1 MLVRSVWHSC
11 HLGGGYSRILPVLR
25 RLSLREEVNTLVEV
39 VFAFLANLL
48 NFPLPLLVHQTALL
62 ADLIAYLVNQVAQMV
77 YILNGIA
84 DVILKLVQVG
94 LETLNAAQV
103 ECWVIFFKGS
113 GFIFCPGAG
122 GESWSRQECELVQLA
137 VGFLR
142 IAL

>member
-11 HLGGGYSRILPVLR
+11 HLRCSYSRILPVLR

-39 VFAFLANLL
+39 VFALLTNLL

-77 YILNGIA
+77 YVLNGIV

-103 ECWVIFFKGS
+103 ERWVVFFKGS
-113 GFIFCPGAG
+113 RFIFCPGAG
-122 GESWSRQECELVQLA
+122 YESGSRQECELVQLA
-137 VGFLR
+137 VSFLR